1 MLISSRNTFTDT
13 PRTYVLPAT
22 WASLSSVKLTHKVNE
37 HSDYDISVSFRSGR
51 GSNEWWD
58 ESSSE
63 GVSTDCWGLGSIQQ
77 RMTTRQCL
85 LCRDVIIIIIKNHIL
100 IFCSRSSLYDPM
112 VIKEE
117 GKCRI
122 VAEGRGGLFPSVLKI
137 PSQLHSHFRMNKKY
151 TLDRWYHTCPINFAQ
166 IFSPQ
171 SPTVWRSR
179 NLTRV
184 SRWWHLKGRC
194 CSWCLEI

>member
-1 MLISSRNTFTDT
+1 MRGISLLSPLIQMLISSRNTFTDT

-122 VAEGRGGLFPSVLKI
+122 VAEGRVVCFLLYW
-137 PSQLHSHFRMNKKY
+137 R
-151 TLDRWYHTCPINFAQ
+151 YHLNFTA
-166 IFSPQ
+166 ISEW
-171 SPTVWRSR
+171 TK
-179 NLTRV
+179 NI
-184 SRWWHLKGRC
+184 H
-194 CSWCLEI
+194 